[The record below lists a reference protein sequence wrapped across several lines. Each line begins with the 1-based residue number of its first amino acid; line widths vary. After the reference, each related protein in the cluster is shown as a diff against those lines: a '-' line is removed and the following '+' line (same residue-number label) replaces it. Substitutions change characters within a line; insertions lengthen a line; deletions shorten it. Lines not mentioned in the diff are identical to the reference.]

1 MGEIGNGPD
10 GHYACAVA
18 SFPKSGRTWLSLLYS
33 YYVIYALAGEKADRV
48 ADALGFRF
56 MPDRHRR
63 IAALLEGQ
71 DAVPRVTFTHALPPG
86 QPYYALHV
94 SLEKVRQQTDALV
107 LLVRDPRDVVVS
119 FYHHVRANG
128 PRGKGATQLPDD
140 VGISEFLRS
149 DSLGVRAAV
158 EYMNQAAERGPE
170 VFEAFS
176 IVSYESMLADAG
188 EVLTN
193 LLAFAGAE
201 QVDEHA
207 VERAVERSRFDRMQA
222 AERARA
228 ERETGRA
235 PTDDELRMRRGRS
248 GSAADE
254 LSADDL
260 EFLNRVI
267 DRHLAGTFSQYRAS

>member
-1 MGEIGNGPD
+1 MGEIGNGP
-10 GHYACAVA
+10 GGRHSCAVA
-18 SFPKSGRTWLSLLYS
+18 SYPKSGRTWLSLLYS
-33 YYVIYALAGEKADRV
+33 YYVIHALAGEKADRV

-63 IAALLEGQ
+63 IAELLEGQ
-71 DAVPRVTFTHALPPG
+71 DAVPRVTFTHALPPA

-94 SLEKVRQQTDALV
+94 SLEKIREQTDTLM
-107 LLVRDPRDVVVS
+107 LLVRDPRNVVVS
-119 FYHHVRANG
+119 FYHHVRAQG
-128 PRGKGATQLPDD
+128 PRGKGATRLPDD

-170 VFEAFS
+170 VFLAFS
-176 IVSYESMLADAG
+176 IVSYEDMLADAG
-188 EVLTN
+188 GVLTN
-193 LLAFAGAE
+193 LLTFAGAE

-207 VERAVERSRFDRMQA
+207 VEQAVERSRFDRMQA

-228 ERETGRA
+228 ERETGRI
-235 PTDDELRMRRGRS
+235 PDDNQLRMRRGRS

-260 EFLNRVI
+260 EYLNGVI
-267 DRHLAGTFSQYRAS
+267 DRHLAASFSQYRAP